1 MLNQIE
7 ENLVKLIS
15 KNRLS
20 SYKYDNNDT
29 DSILLERYLYN
40 IEVSKALYP
49 ILSILEIS
57 LRNRINEAIETTI
70 RQDWLLHELN
80 HQNILLTGEFNK
92 IQEAKQKLLSKG
104 HKNFTKDDLIAE
116 LSLGFWIY
124 LCGRKYKNTLWH
136 KTGFFKTVFADY
148 PNFSEFDKLGKITPI
163 LQLMLKLRNRVFH
176 HEIIINYPYGIQ
188 NCYNELRRLLSY
200 ISKDS
205 VLYLDR
211 ICDFNSIMAEKK
223 P

>member
-124 LCGRKYKNTLWH
+124 LCVRKYKNTLWH

>member
-163 LQLMLKLRNRVFH
+163 LQLMLKLRSRVFH

>member
-1 MLNQIE
+1 MVKTLE
-7 ENLVKLIS
+7 ENLVELFS
-15 KNRLS
+15 TNRLN

-29 DSILLERYLYN
+29 NFILLERYLYN

-57 LRNRINEAIETTI
+57 LRNRINEAIEKTI
-70 RQDWLLHELN
+70 KQDWLMHEI
-80 HQNILLTGEFNK
+80 HSQNILLTGEFNK
-92 IQEAKQKLLSKG
+92 LQDAKQKLIKKG

-136 KTGFFKTVFADY
+136 KKDFFKTVFADY

-176 HEIIINYPYGIQ
+176 HEIVVNYPYGIQ

-205 VLYLDR
+205 VLYLNK
-211 ICDFNSIMAEKK
+211 ICDFNSVVAKKK